1 MNPLPCLSKTVTDC
15 ARLVADWQAG
25 FDSVLDRHL
34 PAENTEPRRLH
45 QAMRYSVL
53 ASGKRFRPVLVYAA
67 GRALGLERAVLDP
80 PAAAIELIH
89 AYSLIHDD
97 LPAMDDDDLRRGRP
111 TCHRAF
117 DEATAILAGDALQ
130 ALAFEVLAREL
141 PADQAA
147 DRFNS
152 IMVVKAIAAACGSTG
167 MAGGQALDLAAVGLD
182 IDEEAL
188 KTMHRLKTGAL
199 IRASVVV
206 PCMLAGSD
214 KSTLDH
220 MSSYGECVGLAF
232 QVHDDILDVTGDIE
246 LTGKNTLSDAAQDK
260 PTFPSV
266 LGLEESVRQA
276 RRLRDHAL
284 AQLEGIPG
292 DTSVL
297 AWLADYVIQR
307 DR

>member
-1 MNPLPCLSKTVTDC
+1 MNPLPCRSKTVTDC
-15 ARLVADWQAG
+15 ARLVAGWQAR
-25 FDSVLDRHL
+25 FDDVLDHHL
-34 PAENTEPRRLH
+34 PPEDTEPRRLH

-67 GRALGLERAVLDP
+67 GRALGLGEDVLDP

-141 PADQAA
+141 PAGKAA
-147 DRFNS
+147 GENNS
-152 IMVVKAIAAACGSTG
+152 IMVVQAIAAACGSTG
-167 MAGGQALDLAAVGLD
+167 MAGGQALDLGAVGLD
-182 IDEEAL
+182 IDEESL

-199 IRASVVV
+199 IKASVVV
-206 PCMLAGSD
+206 PCMLADSNEN
-214 KSTLDH
+214 TLAH
-220 MSSYGECVGLAF
+220 MSAFGECIGLAF
-232 QVHDDILDVTGDIE
+232 QIHDDILDVTGDIE

-260 PTFPSV
+260 PTFPSL
-266 LGLEESVRQA
+266 LGLEESMRQA
-276 RRLRDHAL
+276 RRLRDRAI
-284 AQLEGIPG
+284 AQLEEIPG